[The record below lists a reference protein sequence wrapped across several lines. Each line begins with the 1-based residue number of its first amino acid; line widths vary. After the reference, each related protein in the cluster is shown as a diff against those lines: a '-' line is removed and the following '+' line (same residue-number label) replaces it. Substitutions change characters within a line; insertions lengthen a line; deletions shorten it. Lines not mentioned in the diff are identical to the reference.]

1 MATVIG
7 NLAAAV
13 EFIKNF
19 FKMIMDFFAGLGDVS
34 LEMPF

>member
-1 MATVIG
+1 MTTVIG
-7 NLAAAV
+7 NLMGAV

-19 FKMIMDFFAGLGDVS
+19 FKMIMDFFAGLGNIS

>member
-1 MATVIG
+1 MATVMG

-13 EFIKNF
+13 EFIKGF
-19 FKMIMDFFAGLGDVS
+19 FQMIMDFFAGLGNVS